1 MLNTVEEIVKA
12 ITKMRDDAESRA
24 KSHIARDEPGRH
36 IEANIMKN
44 EMNALLDNIRVA
56 HGNESD

>member
-1 MLNTVEEIVKA
+1 MLNTVEEIVNA

-24 KSHIARDEPGRH
+24 KSHIERNEPGRH

-44 EMNALLDNIRVA
+44 EMNSLLDAINV
-56 HGNESD
+56 NSD

>member
-1 MLNTVEEIVKA
+1 MLNTVEEIVNA

-24 KSHIARDEPGRH
+24 KSHIERNEPGRH

-44 EMNALLDNIRVA
+44 EMNELLSNIRVA
-56 HGNESD
+56 RDDESD

>member
-1 MLNTVEEIVKA
+1 MLSTVEEIVKA

-24 KSHIARDEPGRH
+24 QAHIDRNEPGRH

-44 EMNALLDNIRVA
+44 EMNELLDNIRVA
-56 HGNESD
+56 RADESD

>member
-1 MLNTVEEIVKA
+1 MLNTVDEIVEA

-24 KSHIARDEPGRH
+24 KSHIERNEPGRH

-44 EMNALLDNIRVA
+44 EMNLLLGSINVNRD
-56 HGNESD
+56 

>member
-1 MLNTVEEIVKA
+1 MLSTVEEIVEA

-24 KSHIARDEPGRH
+24 KAHIARDEPGRH

-44 EMNALLDNIRVA
+44 EMNLLLDSIDVTR
-56 HGNESD
+56 GKSSD

>member
-1 MLNTVEEIVKA
+1 MLNTVEEIVNA

-24 KSHIARDEPGRH
+24 KSHIEQNEPGRH

-44 EMNALLDNIRVA
+44 EMNSLLDAINV
-56 HGNESD
+56 NSD

>member
-1 MLNTVEEIVKA
+1 MLSTVEEIVEA

-44 EMNALLDNIRVA
+44 EMNLLLDSIDVTR
-56 HGNESD
+56 GKSSD

>member
-1 MLNTVEEIVKA
+1 MLNTVEEIVNA

-24 KSHIARDEPGRH
+24 KSHIERNEPGRH

-44 EMNALLDNIRVA
+44 EMNELLSNIRVA
-56 HGNESD
+56 RDDEPD

>member
-1 MLNTVEEIVKA
+1 MLNTVEEIVNA

-24 KSHIARDEPGRH
+24 KSHIERNEPGRH

-44 EMNALLDNIRVA
+44 EMNSLIDAINV
-56 HGNESD
+56 NSD

>member
-1 MLNTVEEIVKA
+1 MLNTVKEIVDA

-24 KSHIARDEPGRH
+24 KSHIARNEPGRH

-44 EMNALLDNIRVA
+44 EMNSLLDDIHAARV
-56 HGNESD
+56 NEID